1 MFCPFCGISF
11 SLFTRFCASC
21 GRSLELLR
29 DTDQAEGSDSPGTS
43 KQPENSEQQ
52 QTCPSYKQFMEYKK
66 SKSKE
71 REAFSC
77 GAKLKLKQQSK
88 PVKINIG
95 IMVSQQTDLKLL
107 KGKTLPLFISPKI
120 TAPDLLKQAV
130 EKMRTFNKDLV
141 EGSYVLL
148 YPNCTEVI
156 NVPGTERPFR
166 LADYKEEIG
175 KNYNRI
181 SLFICPES
189 HFKQEDG
196 TSDSDPEIV
205 ITSRSTAEFNQA
217 DTLVF
222 KPQDQSTPNGKHAEK
237 E

>member
-1 MFCPFCGISF
+1 M
-11 SLFTRFCASC
+11 
-21 GRSLELLR
+21 
-29 DTDQAEGSDSPGTS
+29 
-43 KQPENSEQQ
+43 
-52 QTCPSYKQFMEYKK
+52 
-66 SKSKE
+66 
-71 REAFSC
+71 
-77 GAKLKLKQQSK
+77 
-88 PVKINIG
+88 
-95 IMVSQQTDLKLL
+95 SQQTDLKPLR
-107 KGKTLPLFISPKI
+107 GKTLPLFITPEI

-141 EGSYVLL
+141 EGPYVLL
-148 YPNCTEVI
+148 YPDCTEVI

-189 HFKQEDG
+189 HFKRGLLILYFDVFTYTTTNNVSTFSALIAEDG

-217 DTLVF
+217 DTLVCTF
-222 KPQDQSTPNGKHAEK
+222 FPSPPCQRPVSGPGRGACPLSALFFFSIMIIIL
-237 E
+237 